1 MISAAIPHTPQS
13 CMAPEMLD
21 ENEDARRYNFLVDMW
36 VTEVVTNEMFT
47 DLKGV
52 VLVNISFATRPVARV
67 STR

>member
-1 MISAAIPHTPQS
+1 
-13 CMAPEMLD
+13 MAPEMLA

-52 VLVNISFATRPVARV
+52 VLVKHFVCHPSGCPRV
-67 STR
+67 D

>member
-1 MISAAIPHTPQS
+1 
-13 CMAPEMLD
+13 MAPEMLD

-52 VLVNISFATRPVARV
+52 VLVNISFATPPVAHV
-67 STR
+67 SNR